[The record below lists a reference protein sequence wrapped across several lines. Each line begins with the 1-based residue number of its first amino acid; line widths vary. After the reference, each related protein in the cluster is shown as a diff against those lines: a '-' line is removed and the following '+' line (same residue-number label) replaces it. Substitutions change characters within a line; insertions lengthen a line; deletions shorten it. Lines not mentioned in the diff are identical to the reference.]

1 MKKAKSDQD
10 RMDREVDF
18 VVAQQKELEEML
30 GPLEQEALALEP
42 SSIQHHT
49 DFERQTTYNSATTVN
64 AQLRGMADRIKQII
78 EKINSNNKSANDA
91 SSISQITKILNAHV
105 DVLQFIQNGVD
116 TLQQKTEDVSKL
128 MASNRI

>member
-1 MKKAKSDQD
+1 MKKVKSDQD

-30 GPLEQEALALEP
+30 GPLEQEALALET
-42 SSIQHHT
+42 SSIQHHA

-64 AQLRGMADRIKQII
+64 AQLRGMADRVKQII